1 MSWKYT
7 SQDEGMSYAM
17 KISVIYYSMTGSV
30 FQLAKAVAQG
40 AEEVGAEVRMRR
52 VADLLPL
59 EVIESNE
66 HIKKGLE
73 MQQDVPVA
81 TLEDLTW
88 ADGIA
93 FGSPTRYGNMTAQL
107 KNFLDQT
114 GPLWAEGKLAGKAAG
129 FFTGA
134 ATMHGGHESTIL
146 TMSTFAYHHG
156 MIIVPTGY
164 LIPAIHGTTT
174 GGSPYGPSEMGN
186 KSELSDDERSIALF
200 LGRRLAEVAGKLAQ

>member
-1 MSWKYT
+1 MT
-7 SQDEGMSYAM
+7 FAM

-30 FQLAKAVAQG
+30 FHLAKTVAQG
-40 AEEVGAEVRMRR
+40 AEEVGAEVRLRR

-59 EVIESNE
+59 EVVESNE

-174 GGSPYGPSEMGN
+174 GGSPYGPSELGN

>member
-1 MSWKYT
+1 V
-7 SQDEGMSYAM
+7 

-30 FQLAKAVAQG
+30 FKLAQVIADG
-40 AEEVGAEVRMRR
+40 AREVGAQVRLRR
-52 VADLLPL
+52 VPDLLPP

-66 HIKKGLE
+66 HIKQGLAAQAE
-73 MQQDVPVA
+73 VPVA
-81 TLEDLTW
+81 TLEDLVW

-93 FGSPTRYGNMTAQL
+93 FGSPTRYGNITAQL

-114 GPLWAEGKLAGKAAG
+114 GPLWGEGKLAGKAAG

-164 LIPAIHGTTT
+164 LVPAIHSTTT
-174 GGSPYGPSEMGN
+174 GGSPYGPSELGN
-186 KSELSDDERSIALF
+186 KSELSEDERSVALF

>member
-1 MSWKYT
+1 
-7 SQDEGMSYAM
+7 M

-30 FQLAKAVAQG
+30 FQLANVVAEG
-40 AEEVGAEVRMRR
+40 AREAGADVRLRR
-52 VADLLPL
+52 VPDLLPL

-66 HIKKGLE
+66 HIKKGLD
-73 MQQDVPVA
+73 MQQDVAVA

-93 FGSPTRYGNMTAQL
+93 LGSPTRYGNMTAQL

-114 GPLWAEGKLAGKAAG
+114 GPLWAEGKLAGKAVG

-146 TMSTFAYHHG
+146 AMSTFAYHHG

-164 LIPAIHGTTT
+164 LVPSIHATKT
-174 GGSPYGPSEMGN
+174 GGSPYGPSELGN
-186 KSELSDDERSIALF
+186 KNELSEEERAVAAF
-200 LGRRLAEVAGKLAQ
+200 LGHRLSEIAGKLAQ

>member
-1 MSWKYT
+1 
-7 SQDEGMSYAM
+7 M

-30 FQLAKAVAQG
+30 FHLAKTVAQG
-40 AEEVGAEVRMRR
+40 AEEVGAEVRLRR

-59 EVIESNE
+59 EVVESNE

-174 GGSPYGPSEMGN
+174 GGSPYGPSELGN

>member
-1 MSWKYT
+1 
-7 SQDEGMSYAM
+7 M

-30 FQLAKAVAQG
+30 FHLAKAVAQG
-40 AEEVGAEVRMRR
+40 AEEVGAEVRLRR

-59 EVIESNE
+59 EVVESNE

-174 GGSPYGPSEMGN
+174 GGSPYGPSELGN
-186 KSELSDDERSIALF
+186 KNELSDDERSIALF